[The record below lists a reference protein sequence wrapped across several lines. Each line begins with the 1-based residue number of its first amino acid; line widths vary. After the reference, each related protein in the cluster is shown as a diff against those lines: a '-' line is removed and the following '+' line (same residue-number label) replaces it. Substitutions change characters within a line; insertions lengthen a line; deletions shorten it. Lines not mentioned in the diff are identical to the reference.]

1 MKKASTKDILRTIW
15 KEKKR
20 FISIMMITVLGVTLM
35 TGLEAGCRDLKLSA
49 DRFYDSQKLF
59 DISIMSTLGLTQE
72 DVLAIQRMEEVE
84 RAEGTFSEIVHT
96 KNGDINRTA
105 EIKIVREN
113 GLNVPYVLEGRL
125 PQTSGE
131 IAVSEIYLK
140 ETGKNLGDKLTIEE
154 SIEEDSEEESGDD
167 ELSEDLTESE
177 MNDGAENDNS
187 SDGEVSDKFSQDDE
201 VEDED
206 EISLDVDSEVELDEE
221 ETPNFPN
228 TEFKIVGT
236 VIDVMDINNAEGS
249 ASFRATPNADY
260 TFFVTPDAV
269 ESDVYTAVYVA
280 LKNSKE
286 LLCYSEEYEE
296 KIANVTQWIETEIM
310 EQRELARYEQVTQEA
325 YDKIAEKET
334 EMYDAFAE
342 VEEKLAD
349 AEAEIEDARKEIKDG
364 WEEIRDGWKE
374 LEDGRKELEDGRKE
388 LEDGKAELIE
398 GRQELD
404 DGWKE
409 LEDGIKEL
417 EDGRKELE
425 DGKQKLADAEKE
437 AKDEIAKARKELDDA
452 QAKLDDAWGQLNAAE
467 EQLNSGE
474 AEFKAGKEELI
485 QKEKEAKSEL
495 DAAEKLLK
503 GKIEEN
509 EEQSTRLNS
518 SLNQIKSLF
527 GEEWSEEKLISIPL
541 TGGTQG
547 ISDSETGSNGR
558 EGENGG
564 TSNNGSTTIT
574 VKTSLEQAWNN
585 YVTATTKVVMPV
597 IAGQMNAQTPMDE
610 EQVQK
615 EIQKAI
621 DDALGENQGQ
631 NDYANVTGIL
641 NAAVRWNI
649 SELQNTIKDNV
660 MSQMNPPLGGEMQGR
675 AITGDELSVVIGA
688 LKTSKTQ
695 YETEL
700 ENLLSQANP
709 DTSRLERIKGQLE
722 QISGMLMILEW
733 DMAVDGKPAGN
744 DTQNLFTL
752 ASGIATCNATGQVL
766 NGAMDEFEAQKED
779 ALAQIEVGWKK
790 LEQAEAELASGR
802 KQLSEG
808 REEVS
813 ANYQKWKDGVKE
825 LDESEQ
831 EALKEIADKWEEIAE
846 GEQELLE
853 GEQELLDGHQE
864 LLEGEQ
870 EYADGLKELAEG
882 ELELIDGENDLIKGE
897 KELRDGERELIDG
910 EQELLDG
917 EKELADHKMEYQEE
931 RAKAEDKIAEAKQK
945 VSDIDMTKWY
955 VQDRTSLS
963 GYVNVDS
970 DTASIESLS
979 TVFTVVFFIV
989 AILISLT
996 TVTRMV
1002 EEERG
1007 LIGTYKALG
1016 FTDSEIRRKYMVYAL
1031 GASALGA
1038 VLGDVGGFVILPE
1051 ILFIFFRVMYYIPNY
1066 VLQFEVV
1073 SGTVS
1078 GLFFIVGIAG
1088 AAIMACYSELKHVPA
1103 HLMRPK
1109 APKEGSRVFLE
1120 YIKPLWKRMSF
1131 LNKVTARNLFR
1142 YKKRM
1147 FMTLFGIMGCTA
1159 LLVFGLAIK
1168 DSVSELMP
1176 LQYENIYS
1184 YDLLAATGADDN
1196 DKLISYVEGSSEV
1209 KEYLNIQV
1217 ESVKLKNENKDS
1229 EKVQLMIL
1237 PDGADISKYFTLKNE
1252 KEEPIEL
1259 GNKGIYLTENA
1270 SKILGLKVGDIAYI
1284 QKLDLTQEEVVITSL
1299 VKNYLGNNIYMSQ
1312 SAYEEIFG
1320 SYEPNG
1326 ILANLSDSCSD
1337 QIGFSNKLAEED
1349 WILSSVSTEDL
1360 KGTFSQAFTLI
1371 NIVVYVVLVLA
1382 ACLAFVVL
1390 FTLASINISERE
1402 RELATIK
1409 VLGFYD
1415 KEVHSYVNK
1424 ETLILTTIG
1433 ILLGLPVGAV
1443 ISSLLTDILNMP
1455 SIYFAVTIYDRS
1467 YFIAAG
1473 IALVFAFIVQFL
1485 TDRSLDVIDPVEALK
1500 SVE

>member
-1 MKKASTKDILRTIW
+1 MRKASTKDILRTIW

-59 DISIMSTLGLTQE
+59 DISIMSTLGLTE
-72 DVLAIQRMEEVE
+72 DDVLVIQRIEGVE
-84 RAEGTFSEIVHT
+84 KAEGTFSEIVHT
-96 KNGDINRTA
+96 QKGDVNKTA

-113 GLNVPYVLEGRL
+113 GLNVPYIVEGRL
-125 PQTSGE
+125 PQNALE
-131 IAVSEIYLK
+131 IVVSENYLK
-140 ETGKNLGDKLTIEE
+140 ETGKGLGDKLIIEE
-154 SIEEDSEEESGDD
+154 IMEEDTEEETSEE
-167 ELSEDLTESE
+167 LTETE
-177 MNDGAENDNS
+177 AVETQDN
-187 SDGEVSDKFSQDDE
+187 K
-201 VEDED
+201 D
-206 EISLDVDSEVELDEE
+206 EISLDIDSEVELEE
-221 ETPNFPN
+221 EEKPNFPN
-228 TEFKIVGT
+228 TEFTVVGT

-249 ASFRATPNADY
+249 AAFRATPNADY
-260 TFFVTPDAV
+260 TFFVTADAV

-280 LKNSKE
+280 LKNTKE
-286 LLCYSEEYEE
+286 LLCYSDEYEE
-296 KIANVTQWIETEIM
+296 KIENVTQWIENEIM
-310 EQRELARYEQVTQEA
+310 EQRELARYQQITGEA
-325 YDKIAEKET
+325 YDKIAEKEA
-334 EMYDAFAE
+334 EMLDAFAE
-342 VEEKLAD
+342 VEEEFFD
-349 AEAEIEDARKEIKDG
+349 AEVEIADARKEIKDG
-364 WEEIRDGWKE
+364 WEKIRDGWKE
-374 LEDGRKELEDGRKE
+374 LEDGRLELIEGRQELEDGRKE
-388 LEDGKAELIE
+388 LEDGKL
-398 GRQELD
+398 
-404 DGWKE
+404 
-409 LEDGIKEL
+409 
-417 EDGRKELE
+417 
-425 DGKQKLADAEKE
+425 KLADAEKE
-437 AKDEIAKARKELDDA
+437 AKEEIANARKELEDA
-452 QAKLDDAWGQLNAAE
+452 QVKMDEAWAQLNEAEKQLNIGQGQLND
-467 EQLNSGE
+467 
-474 AEFKAGKEELI
+474 GKEELI
-485 QKEKEAKSEL
+485 QKEEEAK
-495 DAAEKLLK
+495 EKLEDAKALLDNK
-503 GKIEEN
+503 VSEN
-509 EEQSTRLNS
+509 KATVDKLEKNLE
-518 SLNQIKSLF
+518 QIKPLF
-527 GEEWSEEKLISIPL
+527 RNLQGEDEWGKEK
-541 TGGTQG
+541 GV
-547 ISDSETGSNGR
+547 
-558 EGENGG
+558 
-564 TSNNGSTTIT
+564 TIT
-574 VKTSLEQAWNN
+574 PLGVQSSVSVSVSLEQAWNE
-585 YVTATTKVVMPV
+585 YVAQTKNIVLPF
-597 IAGQMNAQTPMDE
+597 IAEQMNAKTPMSETQMQGAIQDKIQQAVINKK
-610 EQVQK
+610 QVNP
-615 EIQKAI
+615 AGNYS
-621 DDALGENQGQ
+621 DMLTAALNAGGNYSY
-631 NDYANVTGIL
+631 DTITGIL
-641 NAAVRWNI
+641 NAAIGKNI
-649 SELQNTIKDNV
+649 ADRQDEI
-660 MSQMNPPLGGEMQGR
+660 LG
-675 AITGDELSVVIGA
+675 AIGA
-688 LKTSKTQ
+688 AQNKTIDLQTAKGMLEGQRTQ
-695 YETEL
+695 L
-700 ENLLSQANP
+700 EEQLGNLLSNP
-709 DTSRLERIKGQLE
+709 TADPLAIKEAEEKLKE
-722 QISGMLMILEW
+722 ISGTLMILAW
-733 DMAVDGKPAGN
+733 DEVPAADNPLIGA
-744 DTQNLFTL
+744 DTNNLLSL
-752 ASGIATCNATGQVL
+752 AGGIATCNATTQVL
-766 NGAMDEFEAQKED
+766 DSAIEKFEAEKAN
-779 ALAQIEVGWKK
+779 ALAQIEEAWDE
-790 LEQAEAELASGR
+790 LEQAEAELKSGR
-802 KQLSEG
+802 EQISAG

-813 ANYQKWKDGVKE
+813 SNYQKWRDGVKE
-825 LDESEQ
+825 LDENEQ
-831 EALKEIADKWEEIAE
+831 KALQEIADKWVEIAE
-846 GEQELLE
+846 GELELLE
-853 GEQELLDGHQE
+853 GEQELQ
-864 LLEGEQ
+864 EGEQ
-870 EYADGLKELAEG
+870 ELIEG
-882 ELELIDGENDLIKGE
+882 EKDLIKGE
-897 KELRDGERELIDG
+897 KELRDGEQELLEG
-910 EQELLDG
+910 EQELA
-917 EKELADHKMEYQEE
+917 EHKLEYQEE

-945 VSDIDMTKWY
+945 VADIDMTKWY

-1016 FTDSEIRRKYMVYAL
+1016 FTDGEIRRKYLVYAL
-1031 GASALGA
+1031 GASILGA

-1051 ILFIFFRVMYYIPNY
+1051 ILFIFFRVMYLIPTY
-1066 VLQFEVV
+1066 LLEFEVI

-1088 AAIMACYSELKHVPA
+1088 AAIIACYSELKYVPA

-1184 YDLLAATGADDN
+1184 YDLLAATSADDN
-1196 DKLISYVEGSSEV
+1196 DKLISYMEKSPEV
-1209 KEYLNIQV
+1209 TEYLNLQV
-1217 ESVKLKNENKDS
+1217 ESVKLKNETKDS

-1237 PDGADISKYFTLKNE
+1237 PDGADINRYLSLKNE
-1252 KEEPIEL
+1252 KEESVEI

-1270 SKILGLKVGDIAYI
+1270 SKILRLEVGDTAYI
-1284 QKLDLTQEEVVITSL
+1284 QKLDLIQEEVVITSL
-1299 VKNYLGNNIYMSQ
+1299 VKNYLGNNIYMSE
-1312 SAYEEIFG
+1312 SAYREIFG
-1320 SYEPNG
+1320 VYEPNG
-1326 ILANLSDSCSD
+1326 ILANLSDSCTD
-1337 QIGFSNKLAEED
+1337 QIGFSDKLAEED

-1433 ILLGLPVGAV
+1433 ILLGLPVGTA

-1455 SIYFAVTIYDRS
+1455 SIYFAVTIYERS

>member
-1 MKKASTKDILRTIW
+1 M
-15 KEKKR
+15 
-20 FISIMMITVLGVTLM
+20 
-35 TGLEAGCRDLKLSA
+35 
-49 DRFYDSQKLF
+49 
-59 DISIMSTLGLTQE
+59 
-72 DVLAIQRMEEVE
+72 
-84 RAEGTFSEIVHT
+84 
-96 KNGDINRTA
+96 
-105 EIKIVREN
+105 
-113 GLNVPYVLEGRL
+113 
-125 PQTSGE
+125 
-131 IAVSEIYLK
+131 
-140 ETGKNLGDKLTIEE
+140 
-154 SIEEDSEEESGDD
+154 
-167 ELSEDLTESE
+167 
-177 MNDGAENDNS
+177 
-187 SDGEVSDKFSQDDE
+187 
-201 VEDED
+201 
-206 EISLDVDSEVELDEE
+206 DSEVELEEE
-221 ETPNFPN
+221 ETANFPN

-269 ESDVYTAVYVA
+269 ESDVYTAVYIA
-280 LKNSKE
+280 LKGSKE

-296 KIANVTQWIETEIM
+296 KIVNVTQWIETEIM
-310 EQRELARYEQVTQEA
+310 EQRELARYEQITGEA
-325 YDKIAEKET
+325 YDKIAEKEL

-349 AEAEIEDARKEIKDG
+349 AEAEIADARKEINDG

-437 AKDEIAKARKELDDA
+437 AKEEIAKARKELDDA

-485 QKEKEAKSEL
+485 QKEQEAKSEL
-495 DAAEKLLK
+495 NAAEKLLK

-509 EEQSTRLNS
+509 KTQSTELNT
-518 SLNQIKSLF
+518 SLKQIKSLF
-527 GEEWSEEKLISIPL
+527 GDDWSVVKTILIPL
-541 TGGTQG
+541 TDG
-547 ISDSETGSNGR
+547 IQIIADSDTNTASDGQ
-558 EGENGG
+558 EGENGN
-564 TSNNGSTTIT
+564 TSNNGTATIT
-574 VKTSLEQAWNN
+574 VNTSLEQAWNN

-597 IAGQMNAQTPMDE
+597 IAGQMNVETPMDE

-621 DDALGENQGQ
+621 NHALGEEQGQ
-631 NDYANVTGIL
+631 NEYAKVAMIL
-641 NAAVRWNI
+641 NAAIRWNI
-649 SELQNTIKDNV
+649 SELQEEIEDSISLPPN
-660 MSQMNPPLGGEMQGR
+660 NPPIGGGAGR
-675 AITGDELSVVIGA
+675 TLTEVELSTLIGA
-688 LKTSKTQ
+688 LETQKANLVTSL
-695 YETEL
+695 ETL
-700 ENLLSQANP
+700 EPDSAEAKEIEEQLS
-709 DTSRLERIKGQLE
+709 
-722 QISGMLMILEW
+722 QISGMLMILKW
-733 DMAVDGKPAGN
+733 DQPTDDGKK
-744 DTQNLFTL
+744 DTQSLLEL
-752 ASGIATCNATGQVL
+752 ASGIAACNATGQVL
-766 NGAMDEFEAQKED
+766 NGAMEEFEAQKED
-779 ALAQIEVGWKK
+779 ALAQIEDGWKK
-790 LEQAEAELASGR
+790 LNQAEAELRSGR
-802 KQLSEG
+802 EQLSEG

-864 LLEGEQ
+864 LLKGEQ

-1016 FTDSEIRRKYMVYAL
+1016 FTDSEIRRKYVVYAL

-1051 ILFIFFRVMYYIPNY
+1051 ILFIFFRVMYYIPKY
-1066 VLQFEVV
+1066 VLQFEAV

-1088 AAIMACYSELKHVPA
+1088 AAIIACYSELKHVPA

-1184 YDLLAATGADDN
+1184 YDLLAATSADDN
-1196 DKLISYVEGSSEV
+1196 DKLISYMEKSPEV
-1209 KEYLNIQV
+1209 TEYLNLQV

-1237 PDGADISKYFTLKNE
+1237 PDGADINRYLSLKNE
-1252 KEEPIEL
+1252 KEEPIEI

-1270 SKILGLKVGDIAYI
+1270 SKILRLEVGDTAYI

-1299 VKNYLGNNIYMSQ
+1299 IKNYLGNNIYMSE
-1312 SAYEEIFG
+1312 SAYREIFG
-1320 SYEPNG
+1320 VYEPNG
-1326 ILANLSDSCSD
+1326 ILANLSDSCTD
-1337 QIGFSNKLAEED
+1337 QIGFSDKLAEED

-1433 ILLGLPVGAV
+1433 ILLGLPVGTA

-1455 SIYFAVTIYDRS
+1455 SIYFAVTIYERS

>member
-59 DISIMSTLGLTQE
+59 DISIMSTLGLTEE

-167 ELSEDLTESE
+167 ELSEDLTESD
-177 MNDGAENDNS
+177 MNAGVEDDNS
-187 SDGEVSDKFSQDDE
+187 SDGEVSDKISQDDE

-206 EISLDVDSEVELDEE
+206 EISLDVDSEVELEEE

-260 TFFVTPDAV
+260 TFFVAPDAV

-286 LLCYSEEYEE
+286 LLCYSKEYEE

-310 EQRELARYEQVTQEA
+310 EQRELARYEQVTGEA

-334 EMYDAFAE
+334 EMYDAFTE

-349 AEAEIEDARKEIKDG
+349 AEAEIEDARKEINDG

-388 LEDGKAELIE
+388 LEEGKAELIE

-485 QKEKEAKSEL
+485 QKEQEAKSEL
-495 DAAEKLLK
+495 NAAEKLLK
-503 GKIEEN
+503 GKIKDN
-509 EEQSTRLNS
+509 TEQSTQLNS

-547 ISDSETGSNGR
+547 ISDSETGSNGQ

-610 EQVQK
+610 EQVK
-615 EIQKAI
+615 IEIGKAI
-621 DDALGENQGQ
+621 SNALMANQGK

-641 NAAVRWNI
+641 NAAIRWNI
-649 SELQNTIKDNV
+649 LDLQKEIVDTILT
-660 MSQMNPPLGGEMQGR
+660 QPGNPSTGEGIGR
-675 AITGDELSVVIGA
+675 AVTDSEIETAIAA
-688 LKTSKTQ
+688 LEARKTSL
-695 YETEL
+695 ETEL
-700 ENLLSQANP
+700 GGLLSLSNP
-709 DTSRLERIKGQLE
+709 NSSEVERIELIKGELS
-722 QISGMLMILEW
+722 QISGSLMILSR
-733 DMAVDGKPAGN
+733 N
-744 DTQNLFTL
+744 SSDTQDILEL
-752 ASGIATCNATGQVL
+752 ASGIAACNATSQVL
-766 NGAMDEFEAQKED
+766 NGAMEEFEAQKED
-779 ALAQIEVGWKK
+779 ALAQIEAGWKK

-846 GEQELLE
+846 GEQELLD

-864 LLEGEQ
+864 LLKGEQ

-1184 YDLLAATGADDN
+1184 YDLLAATSADDN
-1196 DKLISYVEGSSEV
+1196 DKLISYIEGSSEV

-1252 KEEPIEL
+1252 KEEPVEL

-1270 SKILGLKVGDIAYI
+1270 SKILGLKVGDTAYI

-1312 SAYEEIFG
+1312 SAYEEIFD

-1433 ILLGLPVGAV
+1433 ILLGLPVGTA

-1455 SIYFAVTIYDRS
+1455 SIYFAVTIYERS

>member
-1 MKKASTKDILRTIW
+1 MKKASAKDILRTIW

-59 DISIMSTLGLTQE
+59 DISIMSTLGLTEE

-113 GLNVPYVLEGRL
+113 GLNIPYVLEGRL

-140 ETGKNLGDKLTIEE
+140 ETGKSLGDKLTIEE
-154 SIEEDSEEESGDD
+154 IMEEDSEEESGDD
-167 ELSEDLTESE
+167 ELSDELTETEESE
-177 MNDGAENDNS
+177 DKLT
-187 SDGEVSDKFSQDDE
+187 SDSEEEDD
-201 VEDED
+201 
-206 EISLDVDSEVELDEE
+206 IKLDVDSEVELEEE

-269 ESDVYTAVYVA
+269 ESDIYTAVYVA
-280 LKNSKE
+280 LRGSAE

-296 KIANVTQWIETEIM
+296 KIASVTQWIETEIM

-349 AEAEIEDARKEIKDG
+349 AEAEIEDGRKEINDG

-425 DGKQKLADAEKE
+425 NGKQKLTDAEKE
-437 AKDEIAKARKELDDA
+437 AKEEIAKARKELKDA

-509 EEQSTRLNS
+509 EEQSKQLNA
-518 SLNQIKSLF
+518 SLKQIKSLF
-527 GEEWSEEKLISIPL
+527 GESWSETKEIEIPL
-541 TGGTQG
+541 TDAAQQ
-547 ISDSETGSNGR
+547 ISDSNIGSNGQ
-558 EGENGG
+558 EGENGN
-564 TSNNGSTTIT
+564 TSNNGTAAII
-574 VKTSLEQAWNN
+574 VETSLEQAWNN
-585 YVTATTKVVMPV
+585 YVKATQKVVMPV
-597 IAGQMNAQTPMDE
+597 IAGQMNAETPMDE

-621 DDALGENQGQ
+621 NSALGENQGK
-631 NDYANVTGIL
+631 NDYADVTGIL

-649 SELQNTIKDNV
+649 SELQNIIKDKV
-660 MSQMNPPLGGEMQGR
+660 MSQMNPPSDGNVQGR
-675 AITGDELSVVIGA
+675 AITSDELSVVIGA
-688 LKTSKTQ
+688 LKMSKMQ

-700 ENLLSQANP
+700 ERLLSLSDPNE
-709 DTSRLERIKGQLE
+709 TELESIENIKEELS
-722 QISGMLMILEW
+722 QISGSLMILEW
-733 DMAVDGKPAGN
+733 DMEADGKPAGV
-744 DTQNLFTL
+744 DTQNLFSL
-752 ASGIATCNATGQVL
+752 ASGIAACNATEQVL
-766 NGAMDEFEAQKED
+766 NGAMEEFEAQKED
-779 ALAQIEVGWKK
+779 ALAQIEAGWDK
-790 LEQAEAELASGR
+790 LNQAEAELASGR

-808 REEVS
+808 REEVN

-864 LLEGEQ
+864 LLKGEQ

-882 ELELIDGENDLIKGE
+882 EQELIDGENDLIKGE
-897 KELRDGERELIDG
+897 KELRDGERELIEG

-917 EKELADHKMEYQEE
+917 EKELADHKVEYQEE
-931 RAKAEDKIAEAKQK
+931 KAKAEDKIAEAKQK

-1073 SGTVS
+1073 SGTAS

-1088 AAIMACYSELKHVPA
+1088 AAFMACYSELKHVPA

-1196 DKLISYVEGSSEV
+1196 DKLISYIEGSSEV

-1252 KEEPIEL
+1252 KEELIGL

-1270 SKILGLKVGDIAYI
+1270 SKILGLEVGDTAYI

-1326 ILANLSDSCSD
+1326 ILANLSDSCLD

-1349 WILSSVSTEDL
+1349 WILSSISTQDL

-1433 ILLGLPVGAV
+1433 ILLGLPVGA
-1443 ISSLLTDILNMP
+1443 ILSSMLTDLLNMP
-1455 SIYFAVTIYDRS
+1455 SIYFAVTIYNRS